1 MVKFILSSI
10 MSNTTLN
17 LVAIFKTPKPC
28 KNICYKFLIS
38 KLLAN
43 SFEFDAGIG
52 PLNGWFFYGSLSPWT
67 KYTMH
72 IQHFDE
78 MTNIVSHGEEQCV
91 NVSCDSKITACTDFF
106 FKIVPKVFDKY
117 QIWPHYTVCLISIIY
132 TFDYLV
138 FRHDLSFATRR
149 SHTVNILNSKIE
161 ILRFP
166 I

>member
-91 NVSCDSKITACTDFF
+91 NVSCDSKITACT
-106 FKIVPKVFDKY
+106 VFSSKLCLKY
-117 QIWPHYTVCLISIIY
+117 LINIKYGHTILFAWFPSSTHLIISY
-132 TFDYLV
+132 LDMTFLLLLGEAIRLI
-138 FRHDLSFATRR
+138 F
-149 SHTVNILNSKIE
+149 
-161 ILRFP
+161 
-166 I
+166 